1 MSQTY
6 LFSLPKFVKIIV
18 IKMEIIGYLASV
30 LAGLSLGLIGGGGSI
45 LTVPILVYLFS
56 VSPLSATEY
65 SLFIVG
71 ITSLIGVIPLY
82 RERSIDFRMALLFG
96 IPSALAVI
104 FARKVILPAIP
115 EEIILFDSVI
125 ILRRLMIMLF
135 FATVMIAA
143 SLFMI
148 TRKEKVEK
156 NLKIEPKRNLG
167 LIFGEAISVGTIS
180 GISGAGGGFL
190 IIPLLTIL
198 NKVPMKKAIGTSL
211 LIIGVQSMIGFFAGL
226 PAANPDWHLLLK
238 ITALSV
244 SGFFAGNYFST
255 KFSAGALKNTFGWF
269 VLCIGIYIILRE
281 LAF

>member
-1 MSQTY
+1 MSK
-6 LFSLPKFVKIIV
+6 SVE
-18 IKMEIIGYLASV
+18 IKMEIVGYLASI

-56 VSPLSATEY
+56 VSPVNATEY

-82 RERSIDFRMALLFG
+82 REKSIDFSMAVRFG

-125 ILRRLMIMLF
+125 ILRRLLIMLF
-135 FATVMIAA
+135 FAMVMIAA

-148 TRKEKVEK
+148 FRKEKSETELINKVK
-156 NLKIEPKRNLG
+156 NSLG
-167 LIFGEAISVGTIS
+167 LILAESISVGTIS

-226 PAANPDWHLLLK
+226 PAANPDWDLLLK
-238 ITALSV
+238 ITTLSV
-244 SGFFAGNYFST
+244 SGFFTGNYLSV
-255 KFSAGALKNTFGWF
+255 KFSARTLRNTFGWF
-269 VLCIGIYIILRE
+269 VLCIGIYIILKE
-281 LAF
+281 LHFLMW

>member
-1 MSQTY
+1 
-6 LFSLPKFVKIIV
+6 
-18 IKMEIIGYLASV
+18 MEIIGYLASI
-30 LAGLSLGLIGGGGSI
+30 LAGLSLGMIGGGGSI
-45 LTVPILVYLFS
+45 MTVPILVYLFS
-56 VSPLSATEY
+56 VSPVSATEY

-82 RERSIDFRMALLFG
+82 REKSIDFNMAFHFG

-115 EEIILFDSVI
+115 EEIIFFDSVI

-135 FATVMIAA
+135 FAMVMITA
-143 SLFMI
+143 SLLMI
-148 TRKEKVEK
+148 FRKEKVETESENKSK
-156 NLKIEPKRNLG
+156 NPFG
-167 LIFGEAISVGTIS
+167 LILAEAISVGTIS

-198 NKVPMKKAIGTSL
+198 NKIPMKKAIGTSL

-226 PAANPDWHLLLK
+226 PTANPDWHLLLT

-244 SGFFAGNYFST
+244 SGFFTGNYLSV
-255 KFSAGALKNTFGWF
+255 KFSASMLRNTFGWF
-269 VLCIGIYIILRE
+269 VLCIGIYIILKE
-281 LAF
+281 LTF